1 MTTAKNSQMRTPLR
15 SVRGLGAG
23 HSGTTTFWHQRL
35 TSIAGVPLTVAV
47 IVIAVALL
55 GRNHAAAVQILA
67 SPLVAIVMLLFILNT
82 AYHMW
87 IGLQEII
94 IDYVH
99 DEKLKLLCVVG
110 NVFFVFITGFASAFA
125 ILKLSFGV

>member
-1 MTTAKNSQMRTPLR
+1 MKNGNDMRTPLGR
-15 SVRGLGAG
+15 VAGLGAA
-23 HSGTTTFWHQRL
+23 HSGTGHFWWQRL
-35 TSIAGVPLTVAV
+35 TAVANVPLTIAFVV
-47 IVIAVALL
+47 ILVSLF
-55 GRNHAAAVQILA
+55 GRNQAAAQQILGT
-67 SPLVAIVMLLFILNT
+67 PLVAIVMLLFILNT

-94 IDYVH
+94 VDYVH

-110 NVFFVFITGFASAFA
+110 NIFFVFVTGFASAFA